1 MSSAETE
8 LEQFLGDPKQKV
20 LALQGPWGIG
30 KTFFWKDFIQ
40 RKLAIVKERAY
51 SYVSLF
57 GASSV
62 DQAKNMIVAGAG
74 TTGAKKYSPVLTV
87 SQQVQKLKRFIKD
100 VEVPVPYGKQAG
112 ALLSNILSNVQE
124 SLIRDCL
131 ICFDDLERKSNA
143 VPMSEIMGL
152 ISTLKEHR
160 DCRIVVIY
168 NQDQFAEE
176 DRKDYD
182 RFREK
187 VVDRWLSYAP
197 ALRSNL
203 SLIFSAEEIGAFESI
218 FRDLPLN
225 NIRVMQQAKWALEYF
240 EPHLSSYYP
249 NLQSSFRS
257 QVVKIAC
264 LYHGFSEM
272 GEIEKVAGHSWILE
286 AIDSTTE
293 RLPYVEILRRIEF
306 SSEPYDNEIIFFL
319 KNGYCDVERLTSVLQ
334 GLNDQYEDQEAAA
347 EARAIWDLIRDNFQ
361 ADVDKVI
368 SEAKRVLDRRCTS
381 IALDFLKE
389 TVALLKMVDT
399 STDWDFYVKKA
410 VLNWVRKAD
419 EESLS
424 RLERVG
430 SSPEI
435 GAAVAKRRRELVE
448 KLKIGDLLEA
458 VAGSDSWNPKDYSR
472 LNQFSSDEFLKFF
485 RETDKNN
492 LLRLLRT
499 LDERLARETSPDAVS
514 LRSKVGGALTTIA
527 SESKL
532 NSFRV
537 EKVLGQT
544 SSAEQTPTVSP

>member
-40 RKLAIVKERAY
+40 RKLPIVKERAY

-203 SLIFSAEEIGAFESI
+203 SLIFSAEE
-218 FRDLPLN
+218 
-225 NIRVMQQAKWALEYF
+225 
-240 EPHLSSYYP
+240 
-249 NLQSSFRS
+249 
-257 QVVKIAC
+257 
-264 LYHGFSEM
+264 
-272 GEIEKVAGHSWILE
+272 
-286 AIDSTTE
+286 T
-293 RLPYVEILRRIEF
+293 
-306 SSEPYDNEIIFFL
+306 
-319 KNGYCDVERLTSVLQ
+319 
-334 GLNDQYEDQEAAA
+334 
-347 EARAIWDLIRDNFQ
+347 
-361 ADVDKVI
+361 
-368 SEAKRVLDRRCTS
+368 
-381 IALDFLKE
+381 
-389 TVALLKMVDT
+389 
-399 STDWDFYVKKA
+399 A
-410 VLNWVRKAD
+410 VLRWPVCTTR
-419 EESLS
+419 
-424 RLERVG
+424 
-430 SSPEI
+430 SP
-435 GAAVAKRRRELVE
+435 K
-448 KLKIGDLLEA
+448 
-458 VAGSDSWNPKDYSR
+458 
-472 LNQFSSDEFLKFF
+472 Q
-485 RETDKNN
+485 
-492 LLRLLRT
+492 
-499 LDERLARETSPDAVS
+499 
-514 LRSKVGGALTTIA
+514 
-527 SESKL
+527 
-532 NSFRV
+532 
-537 EKVLGQT
+537 
-544 SSAEQTPTVSP
+544 